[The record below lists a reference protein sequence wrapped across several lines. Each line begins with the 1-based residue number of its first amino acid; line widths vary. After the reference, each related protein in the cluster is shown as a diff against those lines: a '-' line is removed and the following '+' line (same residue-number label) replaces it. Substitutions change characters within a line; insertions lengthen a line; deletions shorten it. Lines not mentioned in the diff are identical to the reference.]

1 MMSTSRQLGALRRKQ
16 VTMPSGKRAPAARAG
31 DTFIASIV
39 LIALIAG
46 WILSVVSIRE
56 VTLRLDSLI
65 TATARW
71 T

>member
-1 MMSTSRQLGALRRKQ
+1 
-16 VTMPSGKRAPAARAG
+16 MPSGHFAPRAARAG

-46 WILSVVSIRE
+46 WIFSAVSIRD

-65 TATARW
+65 AATTRW